1 MGNKIHEIASV
12 SITDNTDLVR
22 EALAQATEQALIAIG
37 TKAEKYAK
45 ENMTYDAIG
54 GASKPPIDTGLLR
67 NSMTYVISG
76 KEAHIKNYKA
86 DKGDESGSYS
96 GTAPQMPANTVYV
109 GSNVDYG
116 VFIEEGTGTHASG
129 GKGRKEPW
137 VYTDEKT
144 GKKRVTGGYPAQHM
158 IRRAVTEHT
167 DEYKQTVKEIFKAN
181 E

>member
-1 MGNKIHEIASV
+1 MSKEVTSV
-12 SITDNTDLVR
+12 TITDNTGLVR
-22 EALAQATEQALIAIG
+22 EALAKATNQALIAIG
-37 TKAEKYAK
+37 TTAERYVK
-45 ENMTYDAIG
+45 ENMTNDAIG
-54 GASKPPIDTGLLR
+54 GAKKPPIDTGLLR

-76 KEAHIKNYKA
+76 NEAHIKNYKA
-86 DKGDESGSYS
+86 DTGNETGSYS
-96 GTAPQMPANTVYV
+96 GTAPETPANTVYV
-109 GSNVDYG
+109 GTNVEYG

-129 GKGRKEPW
+129 GKGRKDPW

-167 DEYKQTVKEIFKAN
+167 GEYREIVKVAFKAN